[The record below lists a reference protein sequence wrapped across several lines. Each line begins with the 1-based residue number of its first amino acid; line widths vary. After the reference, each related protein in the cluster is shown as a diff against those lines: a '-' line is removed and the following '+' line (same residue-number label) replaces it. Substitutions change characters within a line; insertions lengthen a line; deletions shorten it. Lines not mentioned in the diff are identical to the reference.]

1 MGDRTNTHENPRPLI
16 DRLDDQ
22 HRVAVENFPA
32 ELYDLSDI
40 EAARA
45 TMIEVAEAF
54 PAPDATGVTITDTQ
68 IDTTAGESAQIVM
81 RVYKAD
87 TTPTPAPVLYNM
99 HGGGMCM
106 ADVSASDGVCIMV
119 ARELECV
126 VASIDYRLAPEHPHP
141 TPIEDCYAG
150 LQWLARHGEELGM
163 DLSRL
168 AVGGDSAGAGL
179 AASLA
184 LLARDRGE
192 VDIGFQLLIFPML
205 DDRNVTH
212 SARYVTHPQVWN
224 LEANKLAWHALLGG
238 DAGGVEV
245 SPYAA
250 PARAEDLSG
259 LPPAYIAVGELDLF
273 LDENITYA
281 QRLLQ
286 AGVATE
292 LHVYPGAFH
301 GSDKIVPESATSQR
315 FTADYLEALRRAFSA

>member
-1 MGDRTNTHENPRPLI
+1 M
-16 DRLDDQ
+16 
-22 HRVAVENFPA
+22 AVENFPA

-40 EAARA
+40 AAARA
-45 TMIEVAEAF
+45 TMSDVAEAF
-54 PAPDATGVTITDTQ
+54 PAPDAKGVTITDTQ
-68 IDTTAGESAQIVM
+68 IDTTAGEPTQIVM
-81 RVYKAD
+81 RVYQSEGA
-87 TTPTPAPVLYNM
+87 PNPAPVLYNM

-126 VASIDYRLAPEHPHP
+126 VVSIDYRLAPEHPHP
-141 TPIEDCYAG
+141 IPVEDCYAG
-150 LQWLARHGEELGM
+150 LQWLVQQGEELGI
-163 DLSRL
+163 DISRL
-168 AVGGDSAGAGL
+168 AVGGDSAGGGL

-192 VDIGFQLLIFPML
+192 IDIAFQMLIFPML

-224 LEANKLAWHALLGG
+224 LEANTRAWQALLGA
-238 DAGGVEV
+238 DAGGDDV

-250 PARAEDLSG
+250 AARAEDLSE

-273 LDENITYA
+273 LDENIIYA

-301 GSDKIVPESATSQR
+301 GSDKIVPDSDNSKR
-315 FTADYLEALRRAFSA
+315 FTADYLDALRRAFST